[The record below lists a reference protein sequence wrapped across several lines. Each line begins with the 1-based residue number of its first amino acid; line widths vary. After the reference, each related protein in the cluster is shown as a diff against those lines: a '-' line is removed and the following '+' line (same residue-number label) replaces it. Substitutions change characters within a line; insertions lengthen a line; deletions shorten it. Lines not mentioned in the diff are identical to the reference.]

1 MSFRL
6 PKLNSLIQKELG
18 QALLTEIS
26 LPRDAL
32 TTIKNVDVSPDLDHA
47 KISVSVLPLE
57 KKDWVLASL
66 QKSGSRLQSFLGSRL
81 RIKKIPRLKF
91 ILDLSEEKA
100 DRINRLLDGR
110 A

>member
-26 LPRDAL
+26 LPHDAL

-47 KISVSVLPLE
+47 KVWVSVLPLSKGE
-57 KKDWVLASL
+57 WALASL
-66 QKSGSRLQSFLGSRL
+66 QKSRSRLQSFLGSRL
-81 RIKKIPRLKF
+81 RLRRIPRLEF
-91 ILDLSEEKA
+91 ALDLTEEKA
-100 DRINRLLDGR
+100 DRINKLLD
-110 A
+110 AKI

>member
-32 TTIKNVDVSPDLDHA
+32 TTIKNVEISADLDHA
-47 KISVSVLPLE
+47 KVWVSVLPLSKGE
-57 KKDWVLASL
+57 WAIASL
-66 QKSGSRLQSFLGSRL
+66 QKSRFRLQSFLGSRL
-81 RIKKIPRLKF
+81 RLRKIPRLNF
-91 ILDLSEEKA
+91 ALDLTEEKA
-100 DRINRLLDGR
+100 DRINRLLDSQI
-110 A
+110 